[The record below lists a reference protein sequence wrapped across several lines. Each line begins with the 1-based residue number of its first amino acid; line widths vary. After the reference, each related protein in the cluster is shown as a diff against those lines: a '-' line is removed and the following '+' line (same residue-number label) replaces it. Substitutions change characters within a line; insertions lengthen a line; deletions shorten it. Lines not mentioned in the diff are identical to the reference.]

1 MTETN
6 PSHARQ
12 EAISCVETIAS
23 LVEACTADFDRIDE
37 LKEERA
43 EWLEENPGSFLHLN
57 DPRNGGRWAMACPDE
72 ADELAELLEQVGS
85 YESREEV
92 ERELREMPLCIEVRS
107 GWSHPTGDLTPAE
120 YKIVLSCGGPHCE
133 LRGDLDNGSAHGPV
147 RVLYWD
153 ASESGELFDISDEQ
167 RRALNYFVDIFFE

>member
-6 PSHARQ
+6 PSQARQ
-12 EAISCVETIAS
+12 EAIDTVATITS
-23 LVEACTADFDRIDE
+23 LVAACTADFDRIDE
-37 LKEERA
+37 IKDERD
-43 EWLEENPGSFLHLN
+43 EWLESNPGSFLHLN

-92 ERELREMPLCIEVRS
+92 EREMREMPLCIEVRS

-120 YKIVLSCGGPHCE
+120 YKIVLSSGGPHCE

-147 RVLYWD
+147 RVLYSGW
-153 ASESGELFDISDEQ
+153 SESGELFDISDEQ

>member
-12 EAISCVETIAS
+12 EAISCVETITS
-23 LVEACTADFDRIDE
+23 LVAACIADFDRIDE
-37 LKEERA
+37 LKEERDD
-43 EWLEENPGSFLHLN
+43 WLEENPGSFLHLN

-107 GWSHPTGDLTPAE
+107 GWVERGRDMEAE
-120 YKIVLSCGGPHCE
+120 EYRIVLSCGGPHCE

-147 RVLYWD
+147 RVLYSGW
-153 ASESGELFDISDEQ
+153 AESGELFDINDEQ
-167 RRALNYFVDIFFE
+167 RRALNYFVNLFFE